1 MSVFRGYMTRQPA
14 AFVAAVM
21 ILMFASAT
29 MAVAQ
34 QALKDSA
41 QTGNQET
48 AGIEG
53 SVSAPQGRT
62 YIAPKTIHS
71 NVSRVTF
78 YRPAQGFSTGV
89 ASISINGHFHAALQ
103 LGGYNEV
110 CLEPGAYEVGVQ
122 MVHTGG
128 ELKNSKDDSA
138 TLKPQQAQDLYVRVF
153 EYGDGRATLT
163 AVREEVALPELKDVR
178 RQLHAVSRFAAAKI
192 CSGVD
197 DRQSSR
203 AEERADVVTKES
215 VVLGTDALFAF
226 DRGDIDGMTPDGR
239 ASLTA
244 LIKRLQKRYGTD
256 GSAMIHVTGH
266 ADPLGSP
273 LFNQR
278 LSEARAFSVRRYMIE
293 GGLSPKQ
300 MTVEGKGASQPVVS
314 TCAKTAT
321 PESIQC
327 NKPNRRVV
335 VVVQELAR

>member
-1 MSVFRGYMTRQPA
+1 MSVFLGRINRQTA

-21 ILMFASAT
+21 ILVFASAT
-29 MAVAQ
+29 TAVAQ
-34 QALKDSA
+34 QANKDST
-41 QTGNQET
+41 QTGSQEVK
-48 AGIEG
+48 GLEG
-53 SVSAPQGRT
+53 SVSVPQGRAYAT
-62 YIAPKTIHS
+62 PKTINP

-78 YRPAQGFSTGV
+78 YRPAQGFSTGA

-110 CLEPGAYEVGVQ
+110 CLDPGAYEIGVQ

-138 TLKPQQAQDLYVRVF
+138 TLKPQQAQELYVRVF

-163 AVREEVALPELKDVR
+163 PVREDVALPELKDVR
-178 RQLHAVSRFAAAKI
+178 RQLHAVSRFAAAKS
-192 CSGVD
+192 CLGVD
-197 DRQSSR
+197 VRQSDR
-203 AEERADVVTKES
+203 NEERTDVVTKES
-215 VVLGTDALFAF
+215 VVLGTDALFAY

-256 GSAMIHVTGH
+256 GSVMIHITGH

-278 LSEARAFSVRRYMIE
+278 LSEARAFAVRRYMIE

-300 MTVEGKGASQPVVS
+300 ITIDGKGASQPVVN
-314 TCAKTAT
+314 TCAKVAT

-335 VVVQELAR
+335 VVVQELVR